1 MLHGITLVSA
11 RIFHLDHMIR
21 FYFFPNSQV
30 AEISGT
36 TAIQIEDNLH
46 SNVTSEASYQSRI
59 NWSANELN
67 DGRVD
72 PEGAS
77 TESHADIKSNMA
89 TLHADDYNSDAKR
102 IKRSSE
108 SHRVRYSEPL
118 HDDHDDDIDFRKE
131 KRSQKYM
138 ITMVMLF
145 AICWCPV
152 NILILVTHFVYE
164 NDSNSGHFDITYM
177 TFTFF
182 GFLSTC
188 TNPVLVGSWLMSNRT
203 KDRLRGYFRF
213 SNRRRSSAHSSTSR
227 TTEIYAP
234 THTPSPRLPKQQN
247 GLTVPKSYV

>member
-1 MLHGITLVSA
+1 MDGWTQRELALRVTRTSPTWPLYS
-11 RIFHLDHMIR
+11 LTTTTQT
-21 FYFFPNSQV
+21 PTNQ
-30 AEISGT
+30 EI
-36 TAIQIEDNLH
+36 
-46 SNVTSEASYQSRI
+46 
-59 NWSANELN
+59 
-67 DGRVD
+67 
-72 PEGAS
+72 
-77 TESHADIKSNMA
+77 
-89 TLHADDYNSDAKR
+89 
-102 IKRSSE
+102 SE

-131 KRSQKYM
+131 KRSQKYI

-164 NDSNSGHFDITYM
+164 TDNNVGHFDITYM

-188 TNPVLVGSWLMSNRT
+188 VKPSISWIVVDVQQDQ
-203 KDRLRGYFRF
+203 DRAAGLLPF

-234 THTPSPRLPKQQN
+234 THTPSPRSPKQQN